1 MVGWPLPDRPGVG
14 RGVRPK
20 TVAVIGGGIVGL
32 ASAFKLLRSAG
43 RPGVVVYEKE
53 DQVGRHQSGHNS
65 GVLHCG
71 LHYRPGSLKAR
82 LAVAGIREMV
92 SFCAEH
98 DIAHERCGKVVIAS
112 AEEDLPRLD
121 ELERRGLANGLKGLR
136 RLSVEELREREPH
149 AQGLA
154 ALLVPEEGIAD
165 FPGVCQVLQSEIER
179 LGGEV
184 VCGARVEDLRKERD
198 GWRVLTSSGDRS
210 ADFVLGCGGLFA
222 DRVARMAGAKVQM
235 SIVPFRGEYYTLRP
249 ERAHLVRHMIYP
261 VPDPAF
267 PFLGVHLHRRLDGSS
282 EGGPTAVLAFARE
295 GYTLGTLN
303 AWDMADAFF
312 TPGLWRFASLYP
324 QMCANELGRSL
335 SLKSF
340 ARALRRLVP
349 EVRDQDLIRGRAG
362 VRAQG
367 LKGNGRLVED
377 FHLVERERD
386 LHVLNA
392 PSPAATASLAIGGVV
407 ASKVLERL

>member
-1 MVGWPLPDRPGVG
+1 M
-14 RGVRPK
+14 RPK

-32 ASAFKLLRSAG
+32 ASAYKLLHAPG
-43 RPGVVVYEKE
+43 RPSVVVYEKE
-53 DQVGRHQSGHNS
+53 DQVGQHQSGHNS

-71 LHYRPGSLKAR
+71 LHYRPGSLKAK
-82 LAVAGIREMV
+82 LAVAGIREMTQ
-92 SFCAEH
+92 FCEAH
-98 DIAHERCGKVVIAS
+98 DIAHELCGKVVVAS
-112 AEEDLPRLD
+112 AEKDLPRLD
-121 ELERRGLANGLKGLR
+121 ELERRGRANGLTGLR
-136 RLSVEELREREPH
+136 RLSVDELREREPH
-149 AQGLA
+149 ARGLA
-154 ALLVPEEGIAD
+154 ALLVPEEGLAD
-165 FPGVCQVLQSEIER
+165 FPGVCWALQSEIER
-179 LGGEV
+179 MGGEV
-184 VCGARVEDLRKERD
+184 VCGTRVEGLRTERD
-198 GWRVLTSSGDRS
+198 GWRVLTSAGDRS

-222 DRVARMAGAKVQM
+222 DRIARMAGARIQM
-235 SIVPFRGEYYTLRP
+235 SIVPFRGEYYTLRS

-261 VPDPAF
+261 VPDPDF

-295 GYTLGTLN
+295 GYSLGTLN
-303 AWDMADAFF
+303 GWDMADAFF

-324 QMCANELGRSL
+324 QMCASELGRSL

-349 EVRDQDLIRGRAG
+349 EVRDQDLVRGRTG

-377 FHLVERERD
+377 FHLVERDRD

-392 PSPAATASLAIGGVV
+392 PSPAATASLAIGGAV
-407 ASKVLERL
+407 ASKVLARL